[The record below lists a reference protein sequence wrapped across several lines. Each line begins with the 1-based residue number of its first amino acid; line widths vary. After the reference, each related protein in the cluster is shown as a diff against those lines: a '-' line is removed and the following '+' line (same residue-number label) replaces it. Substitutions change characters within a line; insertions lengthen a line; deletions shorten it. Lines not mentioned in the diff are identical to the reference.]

1 MVITRQTWF
10 AKQRANLFTELRRI
24 DDLEHGEKLLL
35 LMLTFHNR
43 PPFPYNVV
51 AMATEMLF
59 RQLLVERF
67 IRATGMTLDQNAG
80 F

>member
-51 AMATEMLF
+51 
-59 RQLLVERF
+59 QILVQILVQPIRRSF
-67 IRATGMTLDQNAG
+67 INGG
-80 F
+80 V